1 MSFSPGDNAANPVS
15 EPMLFG
21 GPTCTVCATELAW
34 GGRGRRPK
42 YCSKACSS
50 RADRAREKEK
60 QAQALAAATEKP
72 RGETALP
79 DSLADDPAATEIL
92 SLGEEL
98 LRHDRLLL
106 LQLDRAARDSDPALA
121 RQAVGDVLHAADL
134 LMRRHRELAEQLLAE
149 HPTQTPTPEHPAPAL
164 TETPRGE
171 SRTTSGSAPA
181 TTGTTQATAPAPR
194 LAAAAPDPEAAGANR
209 SPRGETPTGH
219 DAARPTET
227 TPPRPVSPRGET
239 ATTADTPASAPAA
252 PWGETAAPAPGPVT
266 CEQAGPAAEAG
277 GLRNLVDRHPAE
289 QTVPAPRPAGH
300 ESSAGPAGRE
310 ERTVSVPRDPL
321 LRGLPRGMDVH
332 VPLDPAVFGYSWQ
345 LAGWTV
351 QPDVLVVLGEGH
363 QVGWV
368 ERGLDG
374 SDSWVAV
381 CEGYFIGDPVT
392 LEARLHAT
400 PEHAAR
406 TVHQVYLQNL

>member
-1 MSFSPGDNAANPVS
+1 MSFSPGDNAANVAS

-60 QAQALAAATEKP
+60 QATALAAATEKP

-79 DSLADDPAATEIL
+79 DSLADDPAATELL

-171 SRTTSGSAPA
+171 TRTTFGSAPA
-181 TTGTTQATAPAPR
+181 TAGTTPVTAPAPR
-194 LAAAAPDPEAAGANR
+194 PAPAAPGPDAGGVDG
-209 SPRGETPTGH
+209 SPRGETPAGH
-219 DAARPTET
+219 GAARTAGAA
-227 TPPRPVSPRGET
+227 PPRPVAPRGETTTTADAAASALAAPRGET
-239 ATTADTPASAPAA
+239 ATPAR
-252 PWGETAAPAPGPVT
+252 GPVPR
-266 CEQAGPAAEAG
+266 EQAGPAAF
-277 GLRNLVDRHPAE
+277 
-289 QTVPAPRPAGH
+289 GH
-300 ESSAGPAGRE
+300 HWA
-310 ERTVSVPRDPL
+310 
-321 LRGLPRGMDVH
+321 
-332 VPLDPAVFGYSWQ
+332 

-351 QPDVLVVLGEGH
+351 QPDVLLVLGEGH

-374 SDSWVAV
+374 TDSWVAV
-381 CEGYFIGDPVT
+381 CEGYFIGDPIT